1 MRRRQ
6 KSVSARISPHQLE
19 LLRQAAGEGTL
30 LILTHD
36 NPDPDALAA
45 GKALATLF
53 ESAWSIPSKLAYSGL
68 VGRAENKAV
77 LRLLTPEWQQVE
89 TLEDWS
95 KYSAIAMVDTQPGG
109 GNNSLPAAATPQ
121 IVIDHHQWASSK
133 MDRVQWVDIRTDVG
147 ATVSIVYLYLEAM
160 GIEPDA
166 QLATAI
172 FYGIQTDTRGLTRS
186 TSPIDQ
192 EVYFKMLPRLDREK
206 LVKVESAGLPREY
219 FRTFVKGLQS
229 AQVFGSVVVSY
240 LGQMPRPDFT
250 AEMADTLARLENTQA
265 ALCLGYHGDKMYL
278 SLRIVPHLDAG
289 ALIRKII
296 VPTGRAGGH
305 GVMAGGRVSL
315 AGQPPDA
322 LANEIIKRFL
332 ENVKDLGGP
341 PETLL

>member
-1 MRRRQ
+1 MPRRR
-6 KSVSARISPHQLE
+6 KLASVRMSPRQLE
-19 LLRQAAGEGTL
+19 PLRQAAGTGPL

-53 ESAWSIPSKLAYSGL
+53 ERAWGIPSKLAYSGL
-68 VGRAENKAV
+68 VARAENKAV

-95 KYSAIAMVDTQPGG
+95 KYSAVALVDTQPGG
-109 GNNSLPAAATPQ
+109 GNNSLPAVVTPQ
-121 IVIDHHQWASSK
+121 IVIDHHQWVSAE
-133 MDRVQWVDIRTDVG
+133 MDRVQWVDIRTEIG
-147 ATVSIVYLYLEAM
+147 ATACIVYLYLEAM

-172 FYGIQTDTRGLTRS
+172 FYGIQTDTRSLTRS

-192 EVYFKMLPRLDREK
+192 EVYFKMLARLDREK
-206 LVKVESAGLPREY
+206 LVRVENAGLPREY

-229 AQVFGSVVVSY
+229 AQVFGNVVVSY
-240 LGQMPRPDFT
+240 LGEMPRPDFT
-250 AEMADTLARLENTQA
+250 AELADTLARLENTQA
-265 ALCLGYHGDKMYL
+265 ALCLGYHDDKMYL
-278 SLRIVPHLDAG
+278 SLRTVPHLDAG

-305 GVMAGGRVSL
+305 GMIAGGRVSL

-322 LANEIIKRFL
+322 LANEMIRRFL
-332 ENVKDLGGP
+332 EIMKDLGGP